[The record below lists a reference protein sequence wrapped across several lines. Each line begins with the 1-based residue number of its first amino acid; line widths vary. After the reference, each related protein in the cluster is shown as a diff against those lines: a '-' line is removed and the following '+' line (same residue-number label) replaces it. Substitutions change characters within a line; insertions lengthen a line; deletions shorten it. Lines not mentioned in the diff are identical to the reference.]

1 MLHPESYSLST
12 LTSCTFLLTEMPVD
26 LKENAQCESYE
37 LSFIWGNMKTAAW
50 ETEPQIVLRDCSKD
64 VWAKESVYVMLEK
77 GEYMQ
82 SSKVIF

>member
-12 LTSCTFLLTEMPVD
+12 LTSCTFLITEMPVN

-37 LSFIWGNMKTAAW
+37 LSFIWGNMRTAVR

-64 VWAKESVYVMLEK
+64 VWGKESVYVILEK
-77 GEYMQ
+77 GEYTQ
-82 SSKVIF
+82 SSKFIF

>member
-12 LTSCTFLLTEMPVD
+12 LTSFTFLLTEMPVD

-37 LSFIWGNMKTAAW
+37 LSFIWGNMRTAVR

-64 VWAKESVYVMLEK
+64 VWGKESVYV
-77 GEYMQ
+77 Y
-82 SSKVIF
+82 I

>member
-1 MLHPESYSLST
+1 
-12 LTSCTFLLTEMPVD
+12 MPVD

-50 ETEPQIVLRDCSKD
+50 ETEPEIVLRDCSKD
-64 VWAKESVYVMLEK
+64 VWAKESVYVILEK